1 MEQILR
7 NNSFIILLFE
17 ANILENTPDNFD
29 VKSGGSRGR
38 LGGSLPPRGV
48 FTRRASEGDRSAFL
62 SAFAAAAAISTSV
75 ILS

>member
-1 MEQILR
+1 MS

-17 ANILENTPDNFD
+17 ATILENTPDNFD

-62 SAFAAAAAISTSV
+62 SAFAAAAVSTSV